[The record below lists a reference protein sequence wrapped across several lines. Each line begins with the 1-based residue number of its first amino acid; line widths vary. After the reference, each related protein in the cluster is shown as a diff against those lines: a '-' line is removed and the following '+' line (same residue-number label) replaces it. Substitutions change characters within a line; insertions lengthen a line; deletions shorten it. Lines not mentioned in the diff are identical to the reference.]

1 MNWPQLLF
9 GFKGRITRLYWWVTS
24 LVVSVVAGMLTQ
36 SLEFWAQEMGTG
48 AIDTETG
55 MFEPTGAFGIG
66 VGVIALF
73 NLWINF
79 ALSVKRLHDRDR
91 KGWWIAVVYLAII
104 VAVLLGVATMMQPE
118 GQREPLNFAAVS
130 AVFAA
135 SCLMIWMF
143 IEIGFLK
150 GTQGPNRFG
159 PDPLGQPQSDAK
171 I

>member
-36 SLEFWAQEMGTG
+36 SLQFWAREMGAG

-55 MFEPTGAFGIG
+55 MFEPSGAFGIG

-79 ALSVKRLHDRDR
+79 AVSVKRLHDRDR
-91 KGWWIAVVYLAII
+91 TGWWIAVVYLAIMVAI
-104 VAVLLGVATMMQPE
+104 VLGVATLTQPE
-118 GQREPLNFAAVS
+118 GQRAPLNAVAVA

-150 GTQGPNRFG
+150 GTQGSNRFG
-159 PDPLGQPQSDAK
+159 SDPLGAPQSDAK